1 MILNIKDIDK
11 RTNDEQGPKW
21 DVYSAVCIFTQM
33 APSANIERCIVA
45 RFMELSE
52 VNKLFMVGQQKSSN
66 EVKMIEE
73 NQNDCKASKEYD
85 MSFSDQRWKVAD
97 KFQWRIETTNIILHF
112 LHWLNIGIGAK
123 GSSL

>member
-1 MILNIKDIDK
+1 
-11 RTNDEQGPKW
+11 
-21 DVYSAVCIFTQM
+21 M

-73 NQNDCKASKEYD
+73 NQNDCKARNVTCLS
-85 MSFSDQRWKVAD
+85 QTRVGKVAN
-97 KFQWRIETTNIILHF
+97 KIQ
-112 LHWLNIGIGAK
+112 
-123 GSSL
+123 

>member
-1 MILNIKDIDK
+1 MIQNIKDIDK

-21 DVYSAVCIFTQM
+21 DVHSAVCCIFTQM

-52 VNKLFMVGQQKSSN
+52 VNKLFMVWQQKSSN

-73 NQNDCKASKEYD
+73 NQNDCKASKKYD

-97 KFQWRIETTNIILHF
+97 KIQWRIWNY
-112 LHWLNIGIGAK
+112 
-123 GSSL
+123 

>member
-11 RTNDEQGPKW
+11 RSNDEQGPKR
-21 DVYSAVCIFTQM
+21 DVYSAVRIFTQM

-52 VNKLFMVGQQKSSN
+52 VNKLFMVWQQKSSN

-73 NQNDCKASKEYD
+73 NKNDCKRLARNMTCLSQTRGGKA
-85 MSFSDQRWKVAD
+85 AD
-97 KFQWRIETTNIILHF
+97 KIQWRI
-112 LHWLNIGIGAK
+112 W
-123 GSSL
+123 SY

>member
-21 DVYSAVCIFTQM
+21 DVHSAVRIFTQM

-52 VNKLFMVGQQKSSN
+52 VNKLFMVWQQKSSN

-73 NQNDCKASKEYD
+73 NQNDCKASKKYD
-85 MSFSDQRWKVAD
+85 MSFSDQRWKSCRQNSI
-97 KFQWRIETTNIILHF
+97 KNLKLLISFYTFCTE
-112 LHWLNIGIGAK
+112 
-123 GSSL
+123 